1 MYFVTLKCFG
11 FVKNLGVLIFMT
23 LVYNNTTCEQA
34 IFTYAFSGQN
44 LNNDN
49 IVFTVKKLVSNFK
62 RDFPLLLK
70 MILRLREDQKNIIWM
85 NYWDFIF
92 MGFIIIVL
100 VVENWLIG

>member
-62 RDFPLLLK
+62 RDFPL
-70 MILRLREDQKNIIWM
+70 ILRLMEGQKNIIWM
-85 NYWDFIF
+85 NYWVLLF
-92 MGFIIIVL
+92 MVFIIIVL